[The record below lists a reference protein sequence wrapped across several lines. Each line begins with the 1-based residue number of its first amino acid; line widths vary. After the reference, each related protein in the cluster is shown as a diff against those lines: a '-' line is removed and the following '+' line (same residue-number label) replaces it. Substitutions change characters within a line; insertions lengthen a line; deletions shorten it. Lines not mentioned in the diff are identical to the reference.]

1 MTDESTADTG
11 RDFIRDIVAAD
22 LASGKHKSIVTRFPP
37 EPNGYLHLGHAKSIC
52 LNFGLAVEY
61 GGRCHLRFDDTNP
74 VKEEQEYIDA
84 IKRDGAWLGFD
95 WGKNLFHAS
104 DYFELLSGWA
114 EDLIRAGKAY
124 VDDQTPTEMRE
135 NRGTLTEPGKDS
147 PFRDRPIEENL
158 DLFRRMR
165 AGEFPN
171 GARVLRAKIDMA
183 SGNINLR
190 DPVMYRIL
198 YAHLPRTGTEWKIY
212 PSYDYAHGQ
221 SDAIEGITHSVC
233 TLEFE
238 DHRPLYEWIIANLKV
253 PSPPHQYEFARLNLT
268 YSVLSK
274 RVLTRLVQDRHV
286 AGWDDPRMPTLA
298 GLRRRGVP
306 AAALREF
313 VKRIGGAKAN
323 SVVDAGMF
331 EVAVREVLN
340 KSAQR
345 RMAVLKPLKLVIE
358 NYPEG
363 ETEQLEAVNH
373 PDDPVAG
380 TRKLSFGREL
390 YIEQDDFMEN
400 PPKKF
405 FRLSPGA
412 EVRLRYAYF
421 VTCKEMVKDASGN
434 VVELRCTYDP
444 ASRGGNAPDGRK
456 VKATIHWV
464 SAADAIEA
472 EVRVYHPLFAK
483 PDPRGG
489 EVCAAAAAAAVTIA
503 LACLARHRPV
513 AFPLIA
519 GIAGIAAGF
528 AVATA
533 QTARIAHP
541 VLRAPVGS
549 ATLSGHVAR
558 REGRERADRITVRVM
573 TLDARRIDGKPERV
587 RLAIRKDTAPPVGSF
602 VSLKAQLSPPLPPLR
617 PGGYDF
623 ARDMYFQEI
632 GASGYA
638 LGRITV
644 TPPPKDGGWWLHY
657 AAFLAATRGT
667 IDRRI
672 HAVLDGDRGAI
683 ASALITGTRD
693 AISTPVNDAMYIS
706 SLAHVLSISGYHMA
720 VVAGI
725 VFFVIRGAL
734 ALVPG
739 LALRRPIKKWAAL
752 AALGAELFYLLLSG
766 SAVATQRT
774 FIMIGIVL
782 IGVMMDRPALAFRT
796 ITLAA
801 FGVLL
806 LAPQAVAHP
815 SFQMSFAA
823 TLALVAGYQH
833 GLPF

>member
-1 MTDESTADTG
+1 MAADVKASGDAEAAEPG
-11 RDFIRDIVAAD
+11 REFIREIVKAELDAGRVG
-22 LASGKHKSIVTRFPP
+22 AGVTRFPP
-37 EPNGYLHLGHAKSIC
+37 EPNGYLHIGHAKSIC
-52 LNFGLAVEY
+52 LNFGIAQEF

-84 IKRDGAWLGFD
+84 IKRDVAWLGFD

-104 DYFELLSGWA
+104 DYFEQLYGWA

-198 YAHLPRTGTEWKIY
+198 HAHHPRTGTEWKIY

-238 DHRPLYEWIIANLKV
+238 DHRPLYDWFIANLKV
-253 PSPPHQYEFARLNLT
+253 PSTPHQYEFARLNLT

-313 VKRIGGAKAN
+313 VKRIGVAKAN

-331 EVAVREVLN
+331 EFAVREVLN

-373 PDDPVAG
+373 PDDPAAG

-444 ASRGGNAPDGRK
+444 ATRGGNAPDGRK

-489 EVCAAAAAAAVTIA
+489 EDFAADLSPNSLEVLRGARLEPSLAAMKTGEAVQFERQGYF
-503 LACLARHRPV
+503 CRDEDSQPGRPV
-513 AFPLIA
+513 F
-519 GIAGIAAGF
+519 
-528 AVATA
+528 
-533 QTARIAHP
+533 
-541 VLRAPVGS
+541 
-549 ATLSGHVAR
+549 
-558 REGRERADRITVRVM
+558 
-573 TLDARRIDGKPERV
+573 
-587 RLAIRKDTAPPVGSF
+587 
-602 VSLKAQLSPPLPPLR
+602 
-617 PGGYDF
+617 
-623 ARDMYFQEI
+623 
-632 GASGYA
+632 
-638 LGRITV
+638 
-644 TPPPKDGGWWLHY
+644 
-657 AAFLAATRGT
+657 
-667 IDRRI
+667 
-672 HAVLDGDRGAI
+672 
-683 ASALITGTRD
+683 
-693 AISTPVNDAMYIS
+693 N
-706 SLAHVLSISGYHMA
+706 
-720 VVAGI
+720 
-725 VFFVIRGAL
+725 
-734 ALVPG
+734 
-739 LALRRPIKKWAAL
+739 
-752 AALGAELFYLLLSG
+752 
-766 SAVATQRT
+766 
-774 FIMIGIVL
+774 
-782 IGVMMDRPALAFRT
+782 RT
-796 ITLAA
+796 IGLRDSYAKDAA
-801 FGVLL
+801 KR
-806 LAPQAVAHP
+806 
-815 SFQMSFAA
+815 
-823 TLALVAGYQH
+823 
-833 GLPF
+833 